1 MQMRFLKIFVIL
13 LACSV
18 LTSSIGMSQTRNDLI
33 RALEQLN
40 RDLERVRELVLSF
53 DNLRAKQLVD
63 AAQKLRNEAVS
74 VIEHR
79 EFSVAAA
86 KIKMANG
93 LLEQAVKI
101 TLDKPVHRLQRRL
114 EELMRQ
120 ADHIVLGSHH
130 KEAERILREAKSNQE
145 AGKKAFGAHNF
156 KRAVEHLRVAITL
169 TERSIKLVQRSVDFV
184 TDKFIE
190 QKRRF
195 ESLRTRAQEIV
206 EQSHDRRSK
215 QIFHQAMKLA
225 SSAEE
230 AFRNRNFELA
240 QKFYNQSVLLLLRS
254 MDIASGVSPTVV
266 DRSKIALNRLTHLI
280 EDSRET
286 IAKSNRPRARKL
298 LERAMRFKREAELA
312 LTEGRSYKALW
323 KIDLAENMI
332 QKALRIAKGRIA
344 SHFTNKISQEIENTE
359 KDIAEFQKGM
369 IQGSPRDVDVLIN
382 MSKSAINRAERAYAA
397 GYNRLAL
404 ENVLASQRFLSKAE
418 RIVKYQE
425 QPTLSKAMIAVRLN
439 QLNEAIEKAEENVA
453 ESKQDWNRRLIQSAK
468 EIRTIAVKSF
478 QNGNYRAADEGIQV
492 AFEIIRKSLKN
503 LPQN

>member
-1 MQMRFLKIFVIL
+1 MKFLKTSVIL
-13 LACSV
+13 LACSL
-18 LTSSIGMSQTRNDLI
+18 LTSSVGMSQTRNDLI
-33 RALEQLN
+33 NALEQLN
-40 RDLERVRELVLSF
+40 RDLERVRELVVSF

-63 AAQKLRNEAVS
+63 SAEKLRNEAVS
-74 VIEHR
+74 SIEHH
-79 EFSVAAA
+79 EFLVAAA
-86 KIKMANG
+86 KIKMANS

-101 TLDKPVHRLQRRL
+101 TLDEPVHRLYRRL

-130 KEAERILREAKSNQE
+130 KEAERILREAKTNQE
-145 AGKKAFGAHNF
+145 AAKKASAVKNF

-169 TERSIKLVQRSVDFV
+169 TERSIKLVQRSVDSIRE
-184 TDKFIE
+184 KFLK

-254 MDIASGVSPTVV
+254 MDIASGESPTVV

-286 IAKSNRPRARKL
+286 IAKSNRPRAQKL
-298 LERAMRFKREAELA
+298 SERAMRFKREAELA
-312 LTEGRSYKALW
+312 LTEGRSHEALW
-323 KIDLAENMI
+323 KMDLAENMI
-332 QKALRIAKGRIA
+332 QKALRIAKGRPA
-344 SHFTNKISQEIENTE
+344 SHFTNKISQEIENTK
-359 KDIAEFQKGM
+359 KDITEFRKGM

-382 MSKSAINRAERAYAA
+382 MSKFAISRAERAYTA
-397 GYNRLAL
+397 GFKRLAL
-404 ENVLASQRFLSKAE
+404 ENVLASQRFLAKAE
-418 RIVKYQE
+418 RIVKYQQ
-425 QPTLSKAMIAVRLN
+425 QPTLSKDVIAVRLN
-439 QLNEAIEKAEENVA
+439 QLNEAIGEAEKKVGQSNH
-453 ESKQDWNRRLIQSAK
+453 DWNRRLIESAK
-468 EIRTIAVKSF
+468 EIRKIAVESF
-478 QNGNYRAADEGIQV
+478 QNENYRAADEAVQV
-492 AFEIIRKSLKN
+492 AFEIIRKSLKK
-503 LPQN
+503 LPEN